1 MSQIASHFVVAEQPQ
16 PQPQPPQASA
26 TVPPRPATVKPPP
39 VEHHGAPASANA
51 EQFFGGRVLLVV
63 GAFVLLLGV
72 AFFIKYAFDNGWIGA
87 GGRVA
92 IGLIAGFAIA
102 ALGERFQRTGKRLYA
117 GALTGLGVGIIYL
130 SLWGAGN
137 AFHLVPIGVS
147 FGAMAAVTAALIALA
162 LRRDS
167 EVMAAFALIGG
178 FITPLLNVTDT
189 PQPFNLLAY
198 LTILDVAFVFSAIK
212 RNWPRIQGF
221 AFVASQLY
229 LGTTFLLPNP
239 PSLAVVLSFATIFL
253 VLFLADPLRKSMLGT
268 AMSEFET
275 GLVLVATGAYYFTLH
290 YELFGPHRLWLTV
303 AIVALAALFA
313 VMGALA
319 RSRDRSVFAA
329 IALALVTGGVAVTF
343 TGNIVAFLWAVEGAL
358 LVWAG
363 LRQQLPVVRF
373 FGFVALVLGLLDL
386 VVYPPAGGAAFAN
399 ERFALFMV
407 LAAALVAV
415 RLMFAYNR
423 LPAGEVEGFAAL
435 ASEPLGHFCAI
446 YAISQELWLLTDRHD
461 LSLTLFWLGYA
472 AVLFAIGAVRRVGFA
487 RWEALALLSVAI
499 LKAFVVDMSVV
510 NPLIR
515 IVSFMALGTA
525 ALAISYGYQRYAAK
539 ASTTEP

>member
-1 MSQIASHFVVAEQPQ
+1 M
-16 PQPQPPQASA
+16 
-26 TVPPRPATVKPPP
+26 
-39 VEHHGAPASANA
+39 
-51 EQFFGGRVLLVV
+51 
-63 GAFVLLLGV
+63 

-268 AMSEFET
+268 AMSAP
-275 GLVLVATGAYYFTLH
+275 LSGASA
-290 YELFGPHRLWLTV
+290 PIW
-303 AIVALAALFA
+303 
-313 VMGALA
+313 
-319 RSRDRSVFAA
+319 
-329 IALALVTGGVAVTF
+329 
-343 TGNIVAFLWAVEGAL
+343 
-358 LVWAG
+358 
-363 LRQQLPVVRF
+363 
-373 FGFVALVLGLLDL
+373 
-386 VVYPPAGGAAFAN
+386 
-399 ERFALFMV
+399 
-407 LAAALVAV
+407 
-415 RLMFAYNR
+415 
-423 LPAGEVEGFAAL
+423 
-435 ASEPLGHFCAI
+435 C
-446 YAISQELWLLTDRHD
+446 
-461 LSLTLFWLGYA
+461 
-472 AVLFAIGAVRRVGFA
+472 
-487 RWEALALLSVAI
+487 
-499 LKAFVVDMSVV
+499 
-510 NPLIR
+510 
-515 IVSFMALGTA
+515 
-525 ALAISYGYQRYAAK
+525 
-539 ASTTEP
+539 